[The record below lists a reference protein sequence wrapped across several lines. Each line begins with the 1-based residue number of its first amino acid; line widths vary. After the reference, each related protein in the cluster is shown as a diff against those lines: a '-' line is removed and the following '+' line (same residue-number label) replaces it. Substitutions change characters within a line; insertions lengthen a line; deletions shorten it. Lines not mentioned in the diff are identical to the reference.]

1 VECEVWSVK
10 CGVFCVAWRLK
21 VWLRESQVFSYHTA
35 LHSDVHFRLRQLQ
48 EIQPRTTLKCMC
60 IFPECVVKGSCFLP
74 WRSGGGRLFARRFVF
89 CFFVFLFFSVIASRV
104 VLLSMGKGRKGDV
117 L

>member
-1 VECEVWSVK
+1 MECEVWSVK

-89 CFFVFLFFSVIASRV
+89 CFFVFVFFCDRV
-104 VLLSMGKGRKGDV
+104 TRRPAFYGEREKR
-117 L
+117 